1 MFDFPVK
8 SKYEVQDDYA
18 TRLFLFTHK
27 KNIPVG
33 DFTRA
38 INEGKISRRSM
49 ENLISGIEQ
58 RDGKF
63 TRLLDG
69 DELTAYLN
77 KLKRALR
84 NADKGED
91 RKNKA
96 IDEKIEAFLDGNYRV
111 LVEFLENLKEQR
123 NMDRTIKRN
132 ERKLVKVK
140 EYLKGLDD
148 ETREQLTERL
158 SSIHPFFADTD
169 KVELQRRFTPSLV
182 LEYFN
187 TLTTANIPDNMKR
200 LAVQAPH
207 KKGLNNAKRA
217 TAFTGERFQITPAFE
232 FFMENDSLN
241 LSKVKVKK
249 VKTSWMDDMVV
260 TILDSNDFSDFDG
273 MTITSGGVQYD
284 VVSELR
290 NIKNRDDYAKAGSVK
305 DGSARSRK
313 ASVLRNIRN
322 GSEQVPKSVLNLIRN
337 VGMVDESM
345 EIPIEDM
352 MKILYP
358 ENFDSVDDILKKYDL
373 KDDDALD
380 EITDRLDESR
390 SRFKFSDYTDDSGDE
405 ITFKEGTLV
414 PPKSDRPVFVELVFE
429 SEEVGSD
436 SLTMNKDDEFLD
448 SLNDR
453 EFGNKMSLADYL
465 ETIMHIDRHY
475 NRNRK
480 LRDAILTY
488 KENEDYDELINE
500 FESNFNRVKREF
512 VENIEQTVRKVLLDE
527 ELDKVH
533 TIIENMGLTRS
544 GEQ

>member
-27 KNIPVG
+27 ENIPVG

-84 NADKGED
+84 NTSN
-91 RKNKA
+91 KNKVL
-96 IDEKIEAFLDGNYRV
+96 DEKIEAFLDGNYRV
-111 LVEFLENLKEQR
+111 LVEHLEKLKEQR
-123 NMDRTIKRN
+123 NMDRTL
-132 ERKLVKVK
+132 KLRESKMKKVK

-169 KVELQRRFTPSLV
+169 KIELQRRFTPSLV

-200 LAVQAPH
+200 LAVQSPH

-217 TAFTGERFQITPAFE
+217 TAFTGEKFQITPAFE

-241 LSKVKVKK
+241 LSKVKTKK

-305 DGSARSRK
+305 DGSSRSRK

-488 KENEDYDELINE
+488 KKNEDYDELINE